1 LAGGIIFMNEH
12 DLQKA
17 VVRWARLFGQKK
29 YYELE
34 LLHAIPNGA
43 HLKSGAR
50 GWAKLQLEGAL
61 KGIPD
66 LHLPV
71 PKGQYASLYIEMKK
85 KGGKLSVEQQNIINK
100 LIMHNNFV
108 AVCYSADDAIKTL
121 VGYCGLKGLSI

>member
-1 LAGGIIFMNEH
+1 MLEH

-17 VVRWARLFGQKK
+17 VIRWARLFGSKK
-29 YYELE
+29 YPELE

-43 HLKSGAR
+43 FLKGGAR
-50 GWAKLQLEGAL
+50 QWAKLKLEGAL
-61 KGIPD
+61 SGIPD

-85 KGGKLSVEQQNIINK
+85 KGGKVSKEQQNIINK

-121 VGYCGLKGLSI
+121 VGYCGINN